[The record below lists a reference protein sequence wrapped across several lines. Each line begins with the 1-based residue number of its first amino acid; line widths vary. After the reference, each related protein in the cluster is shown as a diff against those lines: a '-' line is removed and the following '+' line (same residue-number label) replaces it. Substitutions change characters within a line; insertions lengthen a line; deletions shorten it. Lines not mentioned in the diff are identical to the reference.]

1 MSRSSA
7 GGDWSLVG
15 ESSDPIPGD
24 PEEVATLGREL
35 RQMADAI
42 QQQASE
48 IEALAS
54 VDNWN
59 TPTASEFKD
68 KADGTSERL
77 RKAFDRYDTAAKALG
92 TDVKDFGEDYEDHTE
107 YASELH
113 RAQLKAD
120 RALSEA
126 EEADQELRTATNA
139 LDALDDDVEDDDP
152 DKTRLEDK
160 QEAAEGTL
168 STARTLISTAKQI
181 RDNAADAAAGAIR
194 EVINNDGMKDSGWDK
209 FRYYLDKVA
218 AVAGVVAAV
227 LGVIALIVGVFITG
241 GALLA
246 VLGWVAFGLTAISF
260 ANNAIKL
267 AHGEGSWLDLTL
279 DAIGLVTF
287 GVGSVAARGLRPAAQ
302 GALGTARRAF
312 TGVARRS
319 GNVRQWMQNA
329 GINSPSGAALG
340 QAIRNMPSRM
350 FPSIPMPSSIP
361 RALSWAPNAEI
372 RGLTNTL
379 AHMGPDVLAHPS
391 VRGAIQNFNS
401 QSISWVTATTAGTAA
416 GTYAGINGRDA
427 FMDVMGDVTGWVGS
441 KL

>member
-15 ESSDPIPGD
+15 ESSDPVPGD

-42 QQQASE
+42 QQQAGE

-54 VDNWN
+54 VENWN
-59 TPTASEFKD
+59 SPTAEEFRD
-68 KADGTSERL
+68 KADGVSDRL
-77 RKAFDRYDTAAKALG
+77 RKAFDRYDTAARALG
-92 TDVKDFGEDYEDHTE
+92 TEVKDYGEDFEHSE

-126 EEADQELRTATNA
+126 EDADQDLRNATNA

-152 DKTRLEDK
+152 DKTRLEGN
-160 QEAAEGTL
+160 QETAENAL
-168 STARTLISTAKQI
+168 SSARTLVETAKQI
-181 RDNAADAAAGAIR
+181 HEDAANAAAGAIR

-218 AVAGVVAAV
+218 AVAGVLAAV
-227 LGVIALIVGVFITG
+227 IGVIALVIGIFVTG

-246 VLGWVAFGLTAISF
+246 VLGWIAFGLTAISF

-267 AHGEGSWLDLTL
+267 ANGEGSWLDLTL

-287 GVGSVAARGLRPAAQ
+287 GIGSVAARGLKPAAQ
-302 GALGTARRAF
+302 GALATARRAF
-312 TGVARRS
+312 TPIARRT

-350 FPSIPMPSSIP
+350 FPSLPMPASIP

-379 AHMGPDVLAHPS
+379 AHMGPDVIANPA
-391 VRGAIQNFNS
+391 VRAAVQNFNS
-401 QSISWVTATTAGTAA
+401 QSISWVTSTLAGTGA
-416 GTYAGINGRDA
+416 GAYAGVRGEEA
-427 FMDVMGDVTGWVGS
+427 FMDVMGDVASWAGGNR
-441 KL
+441 

>member
-209 FRYYLDKVA
+209 FRSALSVVGTWAGRIA
-218 AVAGVVAAV
+218 AVAGV
-227 LGVIALIVGVFITG
+227 LSLF
-241 GALLA
+241 
-246 VLGWVAFGLTAISF
+246 LGWVPILGQVLTIIAITASVVSLINSVVQY
-260 ANNAIKL
+260 AS
-267 AHGEGSWLDLTL
+267 GDGSLLDVVL
-279 DAIGLVTF
+279 DVVGVASF
-287 GVGSVAARGLRPAAQ
+287 GVGAAFLRSGRLAAGAARA
-302 GALGTARRAF
+302 TARQVYTTA
-312 TGVARRS
+312 ARRT
-319 GNVRQWMQNA
+319 GNVRQAMSNA
-329 GINSPSGAALG
+329 GINAPSGAAMRR
-340 QAIRNMPSRM
+340 AIDAMPPRRM
-350 FPSIPMPSSIP
+350 SSLPMPSSMRNP
-361 RALSWAPNAEI
+361 
-372 RGLTNTL
+372 LTSIASRTDRNIGQV
-379 AHMGPDVLAHPS
+379 ADEFSRMPAQVLRHPA
-391 VRGAIQNFNS
+391 VQAATQNFNS
-401 QSISWVTATTAGTAA
+401 QVAGWAATTGIATGAA
-416 GTYAGINGRDA
+416 WWAVGR
-427 FMDVMGDVTGWVGS
+427 G
-441 KL
+441 L

>member
-42 QQQASE
+42 QQQAGE

-54 VDNWN
+54 VENWN
-59 TPTASEFKD
+59 TPTAEQFRE
-68 KADGTSERL
+68 KADGVSGRL
-77 RKAFDRYDTAAKALG
+77 RKAFDRYDTAARALG
-92 TDVKDFGEDYEDHTE
+92 TEVKDFGEDYEDHTE

-120 RALSEA
+120 RALSDA
-126 EEADQELRTATNA
+126 EDADQDLRTATNA
-139 LDALDDDVEDDDP
+139 LDALDDDIEDDDP
-152 DKTRLEDK
+152 DKTRLEGN
-160 QEAAEGTL
+160 QETAENAL
-168 STARTLISTAKQI
+168 SSARSLISTAKEI
-181 RDNAADAAAGAIR
+181 RNTAAEVAAGAIR

-218 AVAGVVAAV
+218 TVLGVVAAII
-227 LGVIALIVGVFITG
+227 GVIALIIGIFVSG

-246 VLGWVAFGLTAISF
+246 VLGWVAFAFTAVSF

-279 DAIGLVTF
+279 DAIGLLTF
-287 GVGSVAARGLRPAAQ
+287 GIGSIAAKAIKPAAQ
-302 GALGTARRAF
+302 GVAATARRAF
-312 TGVARRS
+312 TGLARRS

-329 GINSPSGAALG
+329 GIGSNSLGSSGARLG
-340 QAIRNMPSRM
+340 QAIRGMPPRM
-350 FPSIPMPSSIP
+350 FPSIPMPSSVTGVM
-361 RALSWAPNAEI
+361 SWAPRIMDSDI
-372 RGLTNTL
+372 RNLTSTL
-379 AHMGPDVLAHPS
+379 AAMGPDVVSHPA

-401 QSISWVTATTAGTAA
+401 QSITWATSTLAGTSA
-416 GTYAGINGRDA
+416 GVIAGDRSWDA
-427 FMDVMGDVTGWVGS
+427 FTDVVGW
-441 KL
+441 